1 MSHETP
7 EPAPSDNEQPTA
19 APESAEAAPA
29 EAAPAAEENTIDKL
43 QAEVARYKDIALR
56 TQADFDNYRKR
67 AAREREDA
75 IKSANAS
82 LLTRLLPVIDNFE
95 LGLQH
100 ARNEGSEGVVVGF
113 DMVGRQLSD
122 FLSGSGVEVIDAE
135 GQEFDHN
142 LHDALGQEESD
153 TVPEGHIVRQ
163 VRKGYKMKDR
173 LIRAANVFV
182 SKGKP

>member
-1 MSHETP
+1 MSNETP
-7 EPAPSDNEQPTA
+7 EPAPSDTEQPEATPA
-19 APESAEAAPA
+19 GTPEA
-29 EAAPAAEENTIDKL
+29 AAPAAEESTVEKL

-75 IKSANAS
+75 IKSSNVAMVA
-82 LLTRLLPVIDNFE
+82 RLLPVIDNFE

-100 ARNEGSEGVVVGF
+100 ARSEGSEAVVVGF
-113 DMVGRQLSD
+113 EMVGRQLQD
-122 FLSGSGVEVIDAE
+122 FMANSGVEVIDAE
-135 GQEFDHN
+135 GQAFDHN

-153 TVPEGHIVRQ
+153 TVPEGHVVRQ
-163 VRKGYKMKDR
+163 IRKGYKMKDR

-182 SKGKP
+182 SKGKA